1 MDKDISKRILRQ
13 SGVLTPDWIYEKADE
28 LTPEVVIQKIGLPAV
43 IKPCSCGSSVGIS
56 IVNDKTELSAALAF
70 AAKYEGYVIAEKKI
84 EGREFTM
91 AMLDGETLPPVEII
105 PKSGFYDYKNKS
117 QKGATVELCPAP
129 ISEAEA
135 KRMSDVTK
143 KGFLALRL
151 DGYARFDYIMDAL
164 GDIYCL
170 EANTLPGMTPTSL
183 MPQEAAAVGI
193 SYDELCDRIAK
204 LAYAKKR
211 T

>member
-1 MDKDISKRILRQ
+1 
-13 SGVLTPDWIYEKADE
+13 
-28 LTPEVVIQKIGLPAV
+28 
-43 IKPCSCGSSVGIS
+43 
-56 IVNDKTELSAALAF
+56 
-70 AAKYEGYVIAEKKI
+70 
-84 EGREFTM
+84 
-91 AMLDGETLPPVEII
+91 
-105 PKSGFYDYKNKS
+105 
-117 QKGATVELCPAP
+117 
-129 ISEAEA
+129 
-135 KRMSDVTK
+135 MSDVTK